1 MPWKLSDAPSTA
13 NTDRRRR
20 MWRDVANERRRA
32 LMADG
37 VPEKQADARAKIAA
51 NQAVRADINRRK
63 RT

>member
-20 MWRDVANERRRA
+20 MWRDVANETRRRELA
-32 LMADG
+32 KGA
-37 VPEKQADARAKIAA
+37 PEKQADARAKIAA

-63 RT
+63 R